1 MQKVISVFGQ
11 ILPSRGSIEKISSW
25 KSILSSSTAFLML
38 EYFLPRVTRALSF
51 LRSAFAISSASS

>member
-38 EYFLPRVTRALSF
+38 AYLRLRVIRDLSF
-51 LRSAFAISSASS
+51 FL